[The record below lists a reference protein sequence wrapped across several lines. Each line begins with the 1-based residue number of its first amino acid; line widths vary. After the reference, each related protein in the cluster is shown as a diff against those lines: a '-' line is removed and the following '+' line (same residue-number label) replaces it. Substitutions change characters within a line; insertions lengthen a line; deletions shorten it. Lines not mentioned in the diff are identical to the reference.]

1 MAPLLGLGIGFL
13 TDLVGKYGEDLV
25 VAGVEK
31 VTGVDLKKDELT
43 SEDKKAIMAGELA
56 LKELDFKKLEL
67 ELEGVKEA
75 NRHQESAV
83 TVQVDEYSNSRN
95 LQVEALRQ
103 DDKFSKR
110 FIYYFAM
117 FWSAFSVVYLACITF
132 IQIPSANIR
141 FADTIVGFL
150 LGTIIATII
159 GFFYGNSIK
168 KDNK

>member
-67 ELEGVKEA
+67 ELESVKEA
-75 NRHQESAV
+75 NRHIETSKKAV
-83 TVQVDEYSNSRN
+83 IEDK
-95 LQVEALRQ
+95 Q
-103 DDKFSKR
+103 DARDMYIETTKVTGKRDK
-110 FIYYFAM
+110 A
-117 FWSAFSVVYLACITF
+117 VVVLA
-132 IQIPSANIR
+132 AV
-141 FADTIVGFL
+141 IV
-150 LGTIIATII
+150 I
-159 GFFYGNSIK
+159 GFFAGLISLIFVHLDKGSGAYELLYMAFGALTMKFGTVVDFFFGSSDK
-168 KDNK
+168 

>member
-67 ELEGVKEA
+67 ELESVKEA
-75 NRHQESAV
+75 NRHIETSNKAV
-83 TVQVDEYSNSRN
+83 IEDK
-95 LQVEALRQ
+95 Q
-103 DDKFSKR
+103 DARDMYIETTKVTGKRDK
-110 FIYYFAM
+110 A
-117 FWSAFSVVYLACITF
+117 VVVLA
-132 IQIPSANIR
+132 AV
-141 FADTIVGFL
+141 IV
-150 LGTIIATII
+150 I
-159 GFFYGNSIK
+159 GFFAGLISLIFVHLDKGSGAYELLYMAFGALTMKFGTVVDFFFGSSDK
-168 KDNK
+168 

>member
-67 ELEGVKEA
+67 ELESVKES
-75 NRHQESAV
+75 NRHAEVATKVVIEDKQDARDMYIETTKVTGKRDKAV
-83 TVQVDEYSNSRN
+83 
-95 LQVEALRQ
+95 
-103 DDKFSKR
+103 
-110 FIYYFAM
+110 
-117 FWSAFSVVYLACITF
+117 VVLA
-132 IQIPSANIR
+132 AV
-141 FADTIVGFL
+141 IV
-150 LGTIIATII
+150 I
-159 GFFYGNSIK
+159 GFFAGLISLIFVHLDKGSGAYELLYMAFGALTMKFGTVVDFFFGSSDK
-168 KDNK
+168 